1 MGFLSMFF
9 GDPER
14 KRRENQQKDS
24 EQDYLRHKKLVDA
37 KQAAPKRLQ
46 PIVKSKRKGKAFVYR
61 SLGSTNPDALFTWAE
76 PQGKLQ
82 HKKKRRQQPDFSLI

>member
-14 KRRENQQKDS
+14 KRREKQQKDS
-24 EQDYLRHKKLVDA
+24 EQDYLRHKRIIDE

-46 PIVKSKRKGKAFVYR
+46 PLVKSKGKVFSYK
-61 SLGSTNPDALFTWAE
+61 SLGSTNPDAFFNF
-76 PQGKLQ
+76 GN
-82 HKKKRRQQPDFSLI
+82 KKKNKRKKQSEFNLF

>member
-14 KRRENQQKDS
+14 KRREKQQKDS

-46 PIVKSKRKGKAFVYR
+46 PTVKSKRKSKAFVYR
-61 SLGSTNPDALFTWAE
+61 SLGSTNPNAFFNFGNKT
-76 PQGKLQ
+76 
-82 HKKKRRQQPDFSLI
+82 KKKRK